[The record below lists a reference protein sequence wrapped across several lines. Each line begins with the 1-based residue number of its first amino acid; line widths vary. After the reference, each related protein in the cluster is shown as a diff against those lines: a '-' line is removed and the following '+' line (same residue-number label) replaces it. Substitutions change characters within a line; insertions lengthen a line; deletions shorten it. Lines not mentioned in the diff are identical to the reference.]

1 MATKAESKLL
11 SIGDIR
17 AETGLTVD
25 VVRVWER
32 RYGFPV
38 PARTPSGHRRYHAD
52 DLRRLRLM
60 AEAVAHGHRPALVAR
75 SDEATLK
82 RMILPNGNERVE
94 GLFEAA
100 LRMDSDQMRSLLHR
114 YLGQLGWRLFLL
126 QVVSPLIDR
135 VSIAWADGSIEA
147 HHEHLISEVLED
159 FLRKL
164 RQEFHIVPGH
174 GRVLL
179 CTMPGERHRLD
190 LLMAAL
196 AYAAQG
202 ARTELLGVDLPIV
215 SIAQAARILKVDRV
229 AVSLS
234 IQCTGEPTRRMLQEL
249 KNRLPP
255 DCRLLVGGKGA
266 TRTRRI
272 QGVGRMLEL
281 NA

>member
-1 MATKAESKLL
+1 MATKANHQLL

-17 AETGLTVD
+17 AETGLSVD

-38 PARTPSGHRRYHAD
+38 PIRTASGHRRYHIE

-60 AEAVAHGHRPALVAR
+60 AEALAHGHRPALVAH
-75 SDEATLK
+75 SDEAALK
-82 RMILPNGNERVE
+82 RLILPEGNDRVE
-94 GLFEAA
+94 GLFSAA

-114 YLGQLGWRLFLL
+114 HLGQLGWRLFLL

-135 VSIAWADGSIEA
+135 VSIAWADGAMEV

-159 FLRKL
+159 VLRKL
-164 RQEFHIVPGH
+164 RQEFHVVPGR

-215 SIAQAARILKVDRV
+215 SIAQAAHILKVDRV

-234 IQCTGEPTRRMLQEL
+234 IQCTGEPVRRMLQEL
-249 KNRLPP
+249 MTRLPAG
-255 DCRLLVGGKGA
+255 CQLLVGGKGA
-266 TRTRRI
+266 ARTRHLP
-272 QGVGRMLEL
+272 GVGHMPDLS
-281 NA
+281 A